1 MQESS
6 RQATM
11 FEEAS
16 SGQAPDNALERE
28 ALVAKDHPKLDSA

>member
-1 MQESS
+1 
-6 RQATM
+6 M